1 MKKVKHSKY
10 KNVSFLSEVIVK
22 KITELDLKLKT
33 EKNLSVYKK
42 SKYKKMIERL
52 QDTYFNYFKDK
63 KKEIYKEFRIHKQ
76 ILNLREVSMTG
87 KAIEKARS
95 LYNEKVDKN
104 KLNKE
109 IYKLVKELRTITD
122 DFDNFIKESFVENY
136 RAYASIYKSLRY
148 NVDCDITEAV
158 VSEEGI
164 IDYINEQIIK
174 ESEIKKYSG
183 LSKTKR
189 IATIYNLKESI
200 ITELKDYSD
209 EQRNIVIGY
218 MTKDNKIFNKGVKVV
233 KEGLSKFVESNADIK
248 EVVANLTILESIP
261 KLTQKSF
268 DYACLANDI
277 LVDMQDEKTDWLFKW
292 DLFTA

>member
-136 RAYASIYKSLRY
+136 RAYASVYKSLRY

>member
-22 KITELDLKLKT
+22 KITELSLKLKT

-148 NVDCDITEAV
+148 NVDCDLTEAV

-164 IDYINEQIIK
+164 IDYINEQILK

-189 IATIYNLKESI
+189 IATIYNLKENI
-200 ITELKDYSD
+200 IKEMKDYSD

-277 LVDMQDEKTDWLFKW
+277 LVDMQDEKTD
-292 DLFTA
+292 

>member
-136 RAYASIYKSLRY
+136 RAYASVYKSLRY

-277 LVDMQDEKTDWLFKW
+277 LVDMQDEKTD
-292 DLFTA
+292 

>member
-136 RAYASIYKSLRY
+136 RAYASVYKSLTPLY
-148 NVDCDITEAV
+148 
-158 VSEEGI
+158 
-164 IDYINEQIIK
+164 
-174 ESEIKKYSG
+174 
-183 LSKTKR
+183 
-189 IATIYNLKESI
+189 
-200 ITELKDYSD
+200 
-209 EQRNIVIGY
+209 
-218 MTKDNKIFNKGVKVV
+218 
-233 KEGLSKFVESNADIK
+233 
-248 EVVANLTILESIP
+248 
-261 KLTQKSF
+261 KLCLFFKS
-268 DYACLANDI
+268 
-277 LVDMQDEKTDWLFKW
+277 
-292 DLFTA
+292 

>member
-277 LVDMQDEKTDWLFKW
+277 LVDMQDEKTD
-292 DLFTA
+292 

>member
-277 LVDMQDEKTDWLFKW
+277 LVDMQDETTD
-292 DLFTA
+292 